1 MLAIIIE
8 NNERIGAW
16 SGFSMMDGIVVFW
29 LQEDQQEDLSWPLE
43 EIHLLL
49 SDESSS
55 RFLYLIFVC
64 LSVIF
69 ILSHA
74 WKVLNLYL

>member
-1 MLAIIIE
+1 
-8 NNERIGAW
+8 
-16 SGFSMMDGIVVFW
+16 MMDGIVVFW
-29 LQEDQQEDLSWPLE
+29 LQEDQQEALLWPLE

>member
-1 MLAIIIE
+1 
-8 NNERIGAW
+8 
-16 SGFSMMDGIVVFW
+16 MMDGIVVFW
-29 LQEDQQEDLSWPLE
+29 LQEDQQEALSWPLE

-74 WKVLNLYL
+74 WKILNLYL